1 MKNLPLNYKV
11 SAIQMNS
18 QSDKKQNLKQAE
30 ELIAEVVELEQ
41 PQLICLPETFDC
53 LGGGASHSQA
63 QAEAFPNG
71 EAYHI
76 MSSLAKKYNIH
87 LHAGS
92 MHELAGKRW
101 YNSSVIFNNHGA
113 EIAKYRKIHLFD
125 VAIPGGPTFKESDRV
140 APGHVEPIT
149 YDLPNGLRIGCAIC
163 YDLRFPE
170 LFQSLREKGAH
181 IIVIPSAFTLQ
192 TGMEHWEVLL
202 RARAIEN
209 QCFII
214 APNQTGMHDNGKRS
228 SYGQTMIIDPWGQ
241 VIARRAG
248 GIGAVVSRL
257 DIEYLQRIRTAMPV
271 QSHKIQISQND
282 VGL

>member
-1 MKNLPLNYKV
+1 MINLPAHFKV
-11 SAIQMNS
+11 SAVQMNS
-18 QSDKKQNLKQAE
+18 QSDKTTNIKQAE
-30 ELIAEVVELEQ
+30 EIISQIVELEN

-53 LGGGASHSQA
+53 LGGGAQHSQK
-63 QAEAFPNG
+63 QAEAFPDG
-71 EAYHI
+71 EAYNAMANI
-76 MSSLAKKYNIH
+76 AKKYNIW

-92 MHELAGKRW
+92 MHELAGERW
-101 YNSSVIFNNHGA
+101 YNSSVVFNNEGQ
-113 EIAKYRKIHLFD
+113 EVAKYRKIHLFD

-140 APGHVEPIT
+140 APGDIRAIT
-149 YDLPNGLRIGCAIC
+149 YDLPNGLRVGCAIC

-170 LFQSLREKGAH
+170 LFQNLRQKGAH

-214 APNQTGMHDNGKRS
+214 APNQTGQHDNGKRS
-228 SYGQTMIIDPWGQ
+228 SYGHTMIVDPWGQ

-248 GIGAVVSRL
+248 GIGTVTSRL

-271 QSHKIQISQND
+271 QSHKIQMPHND

>member
-1 MKNLPLNYKV
+1 MINLPAHFKV
-11 SAIQMNS
+11 SAVQMNS
-18 QSDKKQNLKQAE
+18 QSEKIINLKQAE
-30 ELIAEVVELEQ
+30 DLISQIVELEN
-41 PQLICLPETFDC
+41 PQLVCLPETFDC
-53 LGGGASHSQA
+53 LGGGAQHSQK
-63 QAEAFPNG
+63 QAEAFPDG
-71 EAYHI
+71 EAYNTMANI
-76 MSSLAKKYNIH
+76 AKKYNIW

-92 MHELAGKRW
+92 MHELAGERW
-101 YNSSVIFNNHGA
+101 YNSSVVFNNEGQ
-113 EIAKYRKIHLFD
+113 EVAKYRKIHLFD

-140 APGHVEPIT
+140 APGDIRTIT
-149 YDLPNGLRIGCAIC
+149 YDLPNGLRVGCAIC

-170 LFQSLREKGAH
+170 LFQNLREKGAH
-181 IIVIPSAFTLQ
+181 IVVIPSAFTLQ

-214 APNQTGMHDNGKRS
+214 APNQTGQHDNGKRS
-228 SYGQTMIIDPWGQ
+228 SYGHTMIVDPWGQ

-248 GIGAVVSRL
+248 GIGTVTSRL

-271 QSHKIQISQND
+271 QSHKIQMSHND